1 MANIKSAMKRIKT
14 TEKRTL
20 RNKSTKSEL
29 KTLIRKFEGM
39 IDAGSMDEAKGMIRV
54 IDKKL
59 KRAASKNVIHKN
71 AASKKLS
78 KLATTQ
84 IGRASCRERV

>member
-78 KLATTQ
+78 KLAKKLN
-84 IGRASCRERV
+84 IVKEA

>member
-1 MANIKSAMKRIKT
+1 
-14 TEKRTL
+14 
-20 RNKSTKSEL
+20 
-29 KTLIRKFEGM
+29 
-39 IDAGSMDEAKGMIRV
+39 MDKAKGMIRV

-78 KLATTQ
+78 KLAKKLN
-84 IGRASCRERV
+84 IVKEA

>member
-1 MANIKSAMKRIKT
+1 MNTRANIKSAIKRIKT

-78 KLATTQ
+78 KLAKKLN
-84 IGRASCRERV
+84 IMKEA

>member
-71 AASKKLS
+71 AASKKIS
-78 KLATTQ
+78 KLAKKLN
-84 IGRASCRERV
+84 IVKEA

>member
-1 MANIKSAMKRIKT
+1 MANIKSAIKRIKT

-78 KLATTQ
+78 KLAKKLN
-84 IGRASCRERV
+84 IMKEA